1 MFGPT
6 GGYLIGFIP
15 MAVIAGIFIEKS
27 GRKLVL
33 GMIGMILGTAV
44 CYIFGTVWFV
54 LVMKTSVQAALT
66 MCVYPFIVF
75 DIIKMVLAAWIGGR
89 FTDVWCRRDF
99 YKIITFYRIFRE
111 KGPEYPFFY
120 L

>member
-6 GGYLIGFIP
+6 GGYLIRFIP

-75 DIIKMVLAAWIGGR
+75 DIIKMVLAAWIGPQIHGR
-89 FTDVWCRRDF
+89 LVQA
-99 YKIITFYRIFRE
+99 
-111 KGPEYPFFY
+111 G
-120 L
+120 LL